1 MKNYTLL
8 IINSFLT
15 RLATSSY
22 YLTILWI
29 MYSITKSPFL
39 AGLADGISAAPL
51 LLGFIVGA
59 LVYRNKKKKLLAIQS
74 SLLRVIFLCFI
85 FFSLLYNNYII
96 IISTIYLSTF
106 FIGLSS
112 NIMSS
117 LRVLWLK
124 VFLNEDKYKSGS
136 STISAIGSL
145 AQISGYILA
154 GFFLLTRFS
163 ISIFVLIFFYLISI
177 MPLLFISYSEISD
190 DRTKA
195 NLKDIVFAG
204 WNYIKK
210 SESTKELIILDICV
224 GLIFGEI
231 GILLTVLTK
240 TTLDLSPTFLG
251 FFFVSMAAGTAFGA
265 LLIKK
270 IHLNFMYTF
279 TLFTM
284 IGAIS
289 IAALGFSISI
299 SSTLIL
305 IFAVGIS
312 EGATNVLTFFTYIKI
327 IPKEMT
333 TRIQGIFDTFILG
346 ITAFSGIVAGF
357 LIEDVGLV
365 DTLYVES
372 FFLVITIILATRF
385 KELKLIKG

>member
-1 MKNYTLL
+1 
-8 IINSFLT
+8 
-15 RLATSSY
+15 
-22 YLTILWI
+22 

-251 FFFVSMAAGTAFGA
+251 FFFVSME
-265 LLIKK
+265 LL
-270 IHLNFMYTF
+270 L
-279 TLFTM
+279 
-284 IGAIS
+284 
-289 IAALGFSISI
+289 
-299 SSTLIL
+299 
-305 IFAVGIS
+305 
-312 EGATNVLTFFTYIKI
+312 E
-327 IPKEMT
+327 
-333 TRIQGIFDTFILG
+333 
-346 ITAFSGIVAGF
+346 
-357 LIEDVGLV
+357 
-365 DTLYVES
+365 LY
-372 FFLVITIILATRF
+372 
-385 KELKLIKG
+385 